1 MNVDTELIASA
12 CMGWLRFGKQFP
24 FVAREAGMFSSDV
37 LGATLSRVVEIEIKV
52 STADFKADWKKQK
65 HEVYSDLEHVK
76 TRKWPSGLGENSWDQ
91 TIPNQFYFA
100 VPSHMKEFAIEQVK
114 ANKPE
119 YGVLE
124 LRDNTTAVHN
134 YSMWNRL
141 RVVKRAKVLHK
152 EKPTMQMLVSMA
164 SRMSSDLANTHLM
177 RRMDKDWVKM
187 ALESS
192 KAFCEQ
198 QDVKKG
204 KLRK

>member
-1 MNVDTELIASA
+1 MLNVDTELIASA

-37 LGATLSRVVEIEIKV
+37 LGATLEKVVEIEIKV
-52 STADFKADWKKQK
+52 STADFKADWKKPK
-65 HEVYSDLEHVK
+65 HDAYSKLEHVK
-76 TRKWPSGLGENSWDQ
+76 TRKWHNGLGENSWGQ

-100 VPSHMKEFAIEQVK
+100 VPGYMKEFAIEQVK
-114 ANKPE
+114 ANKPD

-124 LRDNTTAVHN
+124 LRDNTTAIPN
-134 YSMWNRL
+134 YYMWNRL

-164 SRMSSDLANTHLM
+164 SRMSSDLANTYLM
-177 RRMDKDWVKM
+177 RRMDKDWVKL

-198 QDVKKG
+198 QGKSKGLKK
-204 KLRK
+204 